1 MCFFLSAVTENWCL
15 SPIFFIYLWCLQ
27 KCTLFYLIIF
37 LIYGVSDCCS
47 VNSHNKWDLSNFLY
61 FNCCKSKAKL
71 NLLPVCFTA
80 CLFNLAI

>member
-15 SPIFFIYLWCLQ
+15 CPIFFIYLWCLQ

-47 VNSHNKWDLSNFLY
+47 VNFHNKWDLSNFLY